1 MTFEIS
7 PTIIVKGETYT
18 PPKGAQESGQ
28 RALDWLKEGLA
39 GKGFTPVGRK
49 RASDLA
55 RGADFSYETV
65 KRMKAYFDRHQ
76 VDKKAEGFNSG
87 EKGFPSPGRVA
98 WEAWGGDAGW
108 RWATTIVERVEK
120 GDTAPYNATAEAL
133 VIQAEQDSRRG
144 LGLQRKGKYEGAQFA
159 HESAVANYRQ
169 AAKDESGMNAEVL
182 NRLADEA
189 QQAADYCA
197 FFAVAGEQHSPAE
210 INKGDFVGHAFHG
223 NQWTEGT
230 GTLEPSVKTNATPIT
245 DTRAKY
251 LAKLYEGTFRY
262 TPGGVNFVHRQELS
276 NGKLAI
282 RKVAFEAELN
292 ARLSGEHLQGENIVV
307 NDFVAVAVSE
317 TDEYARVDLDETPK
331 IAITTRDA
339 TQASKDVNEF
349 MQAISERATPLVE
362 DTYRGMR
369 LDPKVKFTVGQEL
382 DLPVS
387 SWGSKETAADYMSE
401 KESKSVLFKIEKSD
415 KALGVTMEQ
424 MGYKNPDYP
433 QTITGGRFEVK
444 SVSTE
449 NGVRVVTLSQK
460 QFYAKA
466 INPNWKTEEPNLF
479 PAWFPPDFSP
489 TPTIAEALI
498 VQKDAVG
505 NVPAY
510 PGTSYENPPS
520 KKGANDWGWLGAGKK
535 VSLGV
540 TANDLA
546 DDSSD
551 EEDDTTSEDTS
562 ER

>member
-1 MTFEIS
+1 
-7 PTIIVKGETYT
+7 
-18 PPKGAQESGQ
+18 
-28 RALDWLKEGLA
+28 
-39 GKGFTPVGRK
+39 
-49 RASDLA
+49 
-55 RGADFSYETV
+55 
-65 KRMKAYFDRHQ
+65 
-76 VDKKAEGFNSG
+76 
-87 EKGFPSPGRVA
+87 
-98 WEAWGGDAGW
+98 
-108 RWATTIVERVEK
+108 
-120 GDTAPYNATAEAL
+120 
-133 VIQAEQDSRRG
+133 
-144 LGLQRKGKYEGAQFA
+144 
-159 HESAVANYRQ
+159 
-169 AAKDESGMNAEVL
+169 
-182 NRLADEA
+182 
-189 QQAADYCA
+189 
-197 FFAVAGEQHSPAE
+197 
-210 INKGDFVGHAFHG
+210 
-223 NQWTEGT
+223 
-230 GTLEPSVKTNATPIT
+230 
-245 DTRAKY
+245 
-251 LAKLYEGTFRY
+251 
-262 TPGGVNFVHRQELS
+262 
-276 NGKLAI
+276 
-282 RKVAFEAELN
+282 
-292 ARLSGEHLQGENIVV
+292 
-307 NDFVAVAVSE
+307 
-317 TDEYARVDLDETPK
+317 
-331 IAITTRDA
+331 
-339 TQASKDVNEF
+339 
-349 MQAISERATPLVE
+349 
-362 DTYRGMR
+362 MR